1 MKNLSL
7 KLNEDIFEDVEEIVG
22 SIKVKRNKYINDA
35 LAYYNNLHKRRLMKI
50 RLAEES
56 KATYG
61 SSMEILTELEALDDN
76 FLD

>member
-22 SIKVKRNKYINDA
+22 TIKVKRNKYINDA

-61 SSMEILTELEALDDN
+61 SSIEILTELEALDDN
-76 FLD
+76 LLD